1 MRSFFLAGGLLVLM
15 CPALHSQEASPAKPL
30 VGAIDI
36 HMHCGPDVVP
46 RNVDSIDVARLA
58 KAEGMRAIVLKN
70 HYVPTADDAYL
81 VRKIVPGIEVFGGI
95 DLNLTVGGIN
105 PAAVENMAHI
115 TGGYGRMVWMTSF
128 DSRAAVE
135 AEKGIKP
142 PRPYVAV
149 SKNGKLLPE
158 VKQVIAIIAK
168 YNLVLETGHNYPD
181 EILAMIRE
189 ANRVGV
195 KHIVVTHAMIAPS
208 HMNIDQMKQAASM
221 GAYIEFVYNGL
232 IGPYKEFSFDDYAKA
247 IHAIGADHVI
257 LASDLGQVVNPV
269 HTEGLKLY
277 YAGLLKAGVSQAEID
292 AMARTNPA
300 KVLDLK

>member
-1 MRSFFLAGGLLVLM
+1 MRSFFLTGGLLFLM
-15 CPALHSQEASPAKPL
+15 CSALHGQEASLAKPL
-30 VGAIDI
+30 AGAIDI

-46 RNVDSIDVARLA
+46 RAVDSIDVARMA

-115 TGGYGRMVWMTSF
+115 KGGYGRMVWMTSF

-149 SKNGKLLPE
+149 SKDGKLLPE

-189 ANRVGV
+189 ANRDGV
-195 KHIVVTHAMIAPS
+195 KHIVVTHAMIAPI

-257 LASDLGQVVNPV
+257 LSSDLGQVVNPV

-292 AMARTNPA
+292 VMARTNPA

>member
-1 MRSFFLAGGLLVLM
+1 MLRRLTAGLLVSLSCAALFAQQRPLM
-15 CPALHSQEASPAKPL
+15 
-30 VGAIDI
+30 GAIDI
-36 HMHCGPDVVP
+36 HMHCGPDVLP
-46 RNVDSIDVARLA
+46 RSVDSIDVARMA

-105 PAAVENMAHI
+105 PAAVENMAHVA
-115 TGGYGRMVWMTSF
+115 GHYGRVVWMTSF
-128 DSRAAVE
+128 DSE
-135 AEKGIKP
+135 AQVKSEKES
-142 PRPYVAV
+142 RPFVAV
-149 SKNGKLLPE
+149 SENGELLPA

-168 YNLVLETGHNYPD
+168 YDLVLETGHNRPD

-195 KHIVVTHAMIAPS
+195 KHIVVTHAMINPI
-208 HMNIDQMKQAASM
+208 HMNVAQMKEAAGM

-232 IGPYKEFSFDDYAKA
+232 IGPYKEFSFDEYAAA
-247 IHAIGADHVI
+247 IHAVGAEHCI

-269 HTEGLKLY
+269 HTEGLKRF
-277 YAGLLKAGVSQAEID
+277 YAGLLRVGVTQAEID
-292 AMARTNPA
+292 TMARTNPA
-300 KVLDLK
+300 NVLELH